1 MAKPEAAYVPFEEFL
16 ASLDEDSR
24 AEWVD
29 GRVERLSPASLRHQR
44 IVGFLFRL
52 LDEHVRAR
60 GLGEVVMAPFQ
71 VKLGPDLPGREP
83 DLLFVARDG
92 LSKMKGTYFEGAPD
106 LVIEVSSPESAGRD
120 RGEKFLE
127 YEKARVREYWLIDP
141 EREQVDVYRLEQLRY
156 RPLQAEADG
165 RFASSAVDG
174 FRLDPVWVLRDPPS
188 TDS

>member
-1 MAKPEAAYVPFEEFL
+1 
-16 ASLDEDSR
+16 
-24 AEWVD
+24 
-29 GRVERLSPASLRHQR
+29 
-44 IVGFLFRL
+44 
-52 LDEHVRAR
+52 
-60 GLGEVVMAPFQ
+60 
-71 VKLGPDLPGREP
+71 
-83 DLLFVARDG
+83 
-92 LSKMKGTYFEGAPD
+92 MKGTYFEGAPD